1 MLANRLRQ
9 RRGNYSVMLIVALIA
24 LLSFGALAV
33 DTAQMRAAQAQAQD
47 VADAASQAALI
58 ALRHTGSTTE
68 AQAAAQKI
76 VDTNMV
82 AGKAAELDTINFG
95 LWDIEGTSPTLQ
107 TSAANPNA
115 VRVRV
120 SREGGNSVP
129 LQLARIM
136 GHESF
141 EVSAESTSATR
152 SLQVILVMDIT
163 NSWSEKNFL
172 EARQASELALE
183 MLGNTVTPHDE
194 VGMTVFTNRFAWE
207 YTPLTRIA
215 IASNYAEVAGDWSI
229 LNTASK
235 AGTDTNK
242 SDGKNCTVHTGTK
255 LNNFNSPLGGC
266 YSHMPREW
274 SDEPGTDHSTG
285 ILLARQM
292 FEESSSEASYRAMII
307 LTDGQPNGL
316 GAPGTKRAAA
326 GYTETRWSEYVGP
339 APRTTNQI
347 RNAGVDAAQDLWE
360 DMEVHSWVVSFV
372 ADDWM
377 MNAMVTGDGHYTR
390 TSKASELE
398 PIFAQIIS
406 EMPLAIVE

>member
-1 MLANRLRQ
+1 M
-9 RRGNYSVMLIVALIA
+9 
-24 LLSFGALAV
+24 
-33 DTAQMRAAQAQAQD
+33 
-47 VADAASQAALI
+47 I
-58 ALRHTGSTTE
+58 ALRHTGDTTL

-76 VDTNMV
+76 VDSNLV
-82 AGKAAELDTINFG
+82 AGHPAELDTIAFG
-95 LWDIEGTSPTLQ
+95 LWDIEEATPTLQ
-107 TSAANPNA
+107 TSSPNPNA

-120 SREGGNSVP
+120 AREGENSIP

-136 GHESF
+136 GHEDF

-172 EARQASELALE
+172 KARAASELALE

-194 VGMTVFTNRFAWE
+194 VGMTIFTNRFAWE

-215 IASNYAEVAGDWSI
+215 IASNYAEVETDWSI

-235 AGTDTNK
+235 AGKDTNK
-242 SDGKNCTVHTGTK
+242 DDGTNCSVHSGTK
-255 LNNFNSPLGGC
+255 LNNFDSPAGGC
-266 YSHMPREW
+266 YPHMPREW

-292 FEESSSEASYRAMII
+292 FEESSSEASFRAMII

-326 GYTETRWSEYVGP
+326 GYTETRWNEYVGP
-339 APRTTNQI
+339 APRTTNEI
-347 RNAGVDAAQDLWE
+347 RYAGVDSAQELWE
-360 DMEVHSWVVSFV
+360 DLEVHTWVVSFV

-377 MNAMVTGDGHYTR
+377 MDGMVTGDGHYTR
-390 TSKASELE
+390 TSTASELE